1 MTTFRELAEAWI
13 ASREHCT
20 GSLGRIQFWVDQ
32 FGHKSIES
40 ITEDDVDRALIA
52 LTQRGKL
59 KAGHQGRPRSQLR
72 KDPTITD

>member
-40 ITEDDVDRALIA
+40 ITQIA
-52 LTQRGKL
+52 DEELCSLVSEIRTHPETLRQSSNVYSF
-59 KAGHQGRPRSQLR
+59 PR
-72 KDPTITD
+72 